1 MRFDFKTAFRAL
13 PALLLGASL
22 ATPLYAQ
29 ENCQPG
35 VMWTYTGTAA
45 GTPTIKD
52 TGKAVLIE
60 FAPKGANAT
69 DSIVFSSV
77 NPSGAGVYQV
87 NADVDVNHLSDD
99 ATFNLEGATSAAAGR
114 PFEVNMAQ
122 GDGGSSGFSRPINT
136 TGQPF
141 TVQLRTKASNKISI
155 KIRNF
160 VVCKLR

>member
-1 MRFDFKTAFRAL
+1 MKFATTIYAL
-13 PALLLGASL
+13 PVLAFGA

-29 ENCQPG
+29 DNCVPG
-35 VMWTYTGTAA
+35 VQWAYTGTAKGNA
-45 GTPTIKD
+45 TVKD
-52 TGKAVLIE
+52 TGKATLIE
-60 FAPKGANAT
+60 FAPSGANAP
-69 DSIVFSSV
+69 DSVVFSSV

-87 NADVDVNHLSDD
+87 NADIDVTHLSDD
-99 ATFNLEGATSAAAGR
+99 TSFNLEGATSAAAGR
-114 PFEVNMAQ
+114 PFEVVMAA

-141 TVQLRTKASNKISI
+141 TIQIKTKASNKISF